1 MASSTVH
8 QKFICHFC
16 FDEFR
21 NRSSLLSHFS
31 YCHMNISSKRNTEPN
46 SNLPRLNKKDH
57 DLLHMLKLHRFND
70 KLISYKQKDKT
81 NSFLQMPLSCRYI
94 SYSKQSSFDDSTCNT
109 NNSLLNNNN
118 NNNNNQFEEKILYN
132 TINTKSS
139 SYYHTYKYSRREQK
153 NFYASVKRARLK
165 KQYTIIKK
173 SHTNS
178 LIFNKENFSI
188 NLPTKINSRQQL
200 NTNANNSYPL
210 IFDPNFHTLVKLST
224 NNLFQN
230 YFSNINIYFH
240 LINSIASQEFQI
252 IINSNDNQQ
261 HISYTAYSFIN
272 ILRQTMADYSL
283 NLQKNFKR
291 NYFQTFQHN
300 DQQIIIP
307 FKIPRYDQTISSSSN
322 IQIDNNDHNL
332 ETQIDNSVSSI
343 PINNNNFIQIENN
356 EMNNSIVHP
365 VQSDSILIDHQQ
377 SRDRTSTQSI
387 QTSFIPI
394 IEEQKTNRSSSP
406 IFLKKQK
413 IEPIQND
420 QSNFPIERPR
430 IRIINGS
437 NDNRKQSSSGK
448 KIYKS
453 NNQVDEN
460 STIKP
465 IRMSTRK
472 NSIKTEIIT
481 EMNPSFET
489 KPIILS
495 SNEISKEWLT
505 HNVFYRCHAC
515 SHEEFFVVLSRECIN
530 LHVSSKHGNM
540 EENFKQRLSNFLNNR
555 GRSLKIFQHYLKW
568 QQPWSEKQIEQIF
581 KLSNK

>member
-1 MASSTVH
+1 MKKST
-8 QKFICHFC
+8 
-16 FDEFR
+16 
-21 NRSSLLSHFS
+21 
-31 YCHMNISSKRNTEPN
+31 KRNNETI
-46 SNLPRLNKKDH
+46 SLPRLNKKDH

-70 KLISYKQKDKT
+70 KFISYKPKTKT
-81 NSFLQMPLSCRYI
+81 NTYLQIPLSIGYI
-94 SYSKQSSFDDSTCNT
+94 PYSKQSSFDDRICNT
-109 NNSLLNNNN
+109 TNSILINDNNNEL
-118 NNNNNQFEEKILYN
+118 EEKFLLN

-139 SYYHTYKYSRREQK
+139 ISYHIYKYSRREQK
-153 NFYASVKRARLK
+153 NFYASIKRARLK
-165 KQYTIIKK
+165 KQYSSIKK
-173 SHTNS
+173 FHKNS
-178 LIFNKENFSI
+178 FIFNKENFLI
-188 NLPTKINSRQQL
+188 NLPTKINLRQQL

-210 IFDPNFHTLVKLST
+210 IFDPNFHTLVKIST
-224 NNLFQN
+224 NNLFHN
-230 YFSNINIYFH
+230 YFSDINIYFH

-300 DQQIIIP
+300 DQQITIP
-307 FKIPRYDQTISSSSN
+307 FKIRRYDQTISSSSLSN
-322 IQIDNNDHNL
+322 IQIDNNDHHA
-332 ETQIDNSVSSI
+332 EIQIDNNLSSI
-343 PINNNNFIQIENN
+343 PINNNSIVQIENN

-365 VQSDSILIDHQQ
+365 VQPDLTLIQHQS
-377 SRDRTSTQSI
+377 SRDLTSIQPI

-394 IEEQKTNRSSSP
+394 VEEQKTNRSSSP

-413 IEPIQND
+413 LEPIQNEND
-420 QSNFPIERPR
+420 QSSFPIDRPR

-437 NDNRKQSSSGK
+437 HDNRKQSSSGK

-453 NNQVDEN
+453 NNQIDEN
-460 STIKP
+460 SMIKP

-472 NSIKTEIIT
+472 NSIKTEIIAD
-481 EMNPSFET
+481 MNPSFET

-495 SNEISKEWLT
+495 SNEISKQWLT
-505 HNVFYRCHAC
+505 HTVFYRCHAC

-530 LHVSSKHGNM
+530 LHISSKHGNM
-540 EENFKQRLSNFLNNR
+540 EENFKQRLSNFLNNK
-555 GRSLKIFQHYLKW
+555 GHSLKIFQHYLKW

>member
-1 MASSTVH
+1 MKKST
-8 QKFICHFC
+8 
-16 FDEFR
+16 
-21 NRSSLLSHFS
+21 
-31 YCHMNISSKRNTEPN
+31 KRNNETI
-46 SNLPRLNKKDH
+46 SLPRLNKKDH

-70 KLISYKQKDKT
+70 KFISYKPKTKT
-81 NSFLQMPLSCRYI
+81 NTYLQIPLSIGYI
-94 SYSKQSSFDDSTCNT
+94 PYSKQSSFDDRICNT
-109 NNSLLNNNN
+109 TNSILINDNNNEL
-118 NNNNNQFEEKILYN
+118 EEKFLLN

-139 SYYHTYKYSRREQK
+139 ISYHIYKYSRREQK
-153 NFYASVKRARLK
+153 NFYASIKRARLK
-165 KQYTIIKK
+165 KQYSSIKK
-173 SHTNS
+173 FHKNS
-178 LIFNKENFSI
+178 FIFNKENFLI
-188 NLPTKINSRQQL
+188 NLPTKINLRQQL

-210 IFDPNFHTLVKLST
+210 IFDPNFHTLVKIST
-224 NNLFQN
+224 NNLFHN
-230 YFSNINIYFH
+230 YFSDINIYFH

-300 DQQIIIP
+300 DQQITIP
-307 FKIPRYDQTISSSSN
+307 FKIRRYDQTISSSSLSN
-322 IQIDNNDHNL
+322 IQIDNNDHHA
-332 ETQIDNSVSSI
+332 EIQIDNNLSSI
-343 PINNNNFIQIENN
+343 PINNNSIVQIENN

-365 VQSDSILIDHQQ
+365 VQPDLTLIQHQS
-377 SRDRTSTQSI
+377 SRDLTSIQPI

-394 IEEQKTNRSSSP
+394 VEEQKTNRSSSP

-413 IEPIQND
+413 LEPIQNEND
-420 QSNFPIERPR
+420 QSSFPIDRPR

-437 NDNRKQSSSGK
+437 HDNRKQSSSGK

-453 NNQVDEN
+453 NNQIDEN
-460 STIKP
+460 SMIKP
-465 IRMSTRK
+465 TRMSTRK

-481 EMNPSFET
+481 DMNPSFET

-495 SNEISKEWLT
+495 SNEISKQWLT
-505 HNVFYRCHAC
+505 HTVFYRCHAC

-530 LHVSSKHGNM
+530 LHISSKHGNM
-540 EENFKQRLSNFLNNR
+540 EENFKQRLSNFLNNK
-555 GRSLKIFQHYLKW
+555 GHSLKIFQHYLKW